1 MENTRLW
8 NKDCKHR
15 RNTRNVVLYKCHLA
29 RGSATLQPPATTYF
43 IPGLDK
49 LGGGRAGKFNFKA
62 VKIENRGERQSKEK
76 DDTQGGN
83 LQNKTGID

>member
-1 MENTRLW
+1 MSGKHS

-15 RNTRNVVLYKCHLA
+15 RNTRNVVLYKSHLA
-29 RGSATLQPPATTYF
+29 RGNATLQPPATTYF

-49 LGGGRAGKFNFKA
+49 HGGGSAGKFNSKA